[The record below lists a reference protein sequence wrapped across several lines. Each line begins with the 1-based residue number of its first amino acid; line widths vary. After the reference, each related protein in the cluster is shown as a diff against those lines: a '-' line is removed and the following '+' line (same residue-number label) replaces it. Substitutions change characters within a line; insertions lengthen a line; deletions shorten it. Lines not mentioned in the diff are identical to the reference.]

1 LIRDEDD
8 IALTKSIYFETHK
21 DINRDFPY
29 LTDDKS
35 CMETIGARL
44 VNELFIDHTFSL
56 ALSLHGGTES
66 LTYPYGTPNHLKTD
80 KIPKIPFKYDSS
92 SGKITK
98 KNDKNISEAILK
110 FRRKDFEMVRYNST
124 NPPDYNSIV
133 SIAETAT
140 KHTTDNPKFQYPI
153 GDMSGMVYSVTG
165 GMEDWAYSGSW
176 EGSPIITQPCNPTTY
191 NNYDSSKTNYDKNHK
206 DALKSIM
213 FLLEVS
219 HEKDPQQVTLGRM
232 NLDCIINL
240 RSNAFFNEITPNKQL
255 CLDDYIDG
263 YVPRIIRL
271 SLTLI
276 DLLSPYVNYRT
287 KENQDEIE
295 VEWAVGGSINVDSTY
310 IVYDYFENDDSKEKS
325 DCFKNKFD
333 SDDLESIKK
342 KLKFQTKSVCGKG
355 IWNVEYT
362 AKDNFKQTLK
372 KKENFTLVFMIIAN
386 VDKSWGQRNN
396 PDPDINPQ
404 THIANLRTNANYKAS
419 NHQFELK
426 GSNFFKSKL
435 AVIKFPKNI
444 KINTVGNNLKK

>member
-1 LIRDEDD
+1 MLISDEDD
-8 IALTKSIYFETHK
+8 IALTKSIYFQTHK

-35 CMETIGARL
+35 CMESIGARL

-80 KIPKIPFKYDSS
+80 TIPKIPFRINSS
-92 SGKITK
+92 SDKLKIENNK
-98 KNDKNISEAILK
+98 KINDAVLK
-110 FRRKDFEMVRYNST
+110 FRKKEFEMVRFNST
-124 NPPDYNSIV
+124 NAPDYNSIV
-133 SIAETAT
+133 GIAETAT

-191 NNYDSSKTNYDKNHK
+191 NKYDPSKTNYDKNHK

-219 HEKDPQQVTLGRM
+219 NEKDPQQVTLGRN
-232 NLDCIINL
+232 NLDCIANL
-240 RSNAFFNEITPNKQL
+240 RSNAFFNEIAPNKQV

-263 YVPRIIRL
+263 YIPRIIRL

-276 DLLSPYVNYRT
+276 DLLSPYVNYKT
-287 KENQDEIE
+287 KENQDGIE

-310 IVYDYFENDDSKEKS
+310 IVYDYFKKKS
-325 DCFKNKFD
+325 DCFTNKFNP
-333 SDDLESIKK
+333 DDLETLKN
-342 KLKFQTKSVCGKG
+342 KLKNRTNSLSGKG
-355 IWNVEYT
+355 IWNVDYT
-362 AKDNFKQTLK
+362 AKDNFKEKLK
-372 KKENFTLVFMIIAN
+372 KKENFTLIFMIIAE
-386 VDKSWGQRNN
+386 VDKSWGKKNN

-404 THIANLRTNANYKAS
+404 THIANLRTNANYRAS

-426 GSNFFKSKL
+426 GNIFFKSEL
-435 AVIKFPKNI
+435 GVIKFSKN
-444 KINTVGNNLKK
+444 NNLKNKIVKNK